1 MPFHLHI
8 DETSKGYIRYNIAQ
22 GNHPN
27 KMSNLNLNQTQM
39 TTIDLNSTILLK
51 LSVNKCILSVWQIL
65 LNVFYPCRKK
75 ITHSLRRYTQKI
87 IWSMTIYN
95 TWINLIVHA
104 VFSWKFSGN
113 SYAIY
118 MGNITKKILLLL
130 VIVWILFV
138 AAEGRIK
145 CFLFIKLY
153 NTDLRVKVQ
162 ICFISTCMEKHTCLY
177 ACLETGRI
185 TR

>member
-1 MPFHLHI
+1 MYRSSSMPFHLHI

-75 ITHSLRRYTQKI
+75 ITHTVSEGTHRRSFGAWQYI
-87 IWSMTIYN
+87 TIYN
-95 TWINLIVHA
+95 TWIKFLVYA
-104 VFSWKFSGN
+104 VFSWKFFGN
-113 SYAIY
+113 SSSIN
-118 MGNITKKILLLL
+118 MGNITRKIMLLL

-138 AAEGRIK
+138 AAEGR
-145 CFLFIKLY
+145 
-153 NTDLRVKVQ
+153 T
-162 ICFISTCMEKHTCLY
+162 
-177 ACLETGRI
+177 
-185 TR
+185 